1 MSGARPLIGGSLA
14 WKSGAPRQG
23 SAARASHFLLA
34 VAAAALGLLSA
45 CASLTP
51 PHTQGSQMLSG
62 RLSLRVD
69 ADPVR
74 ALSATFELSG
84 NAQSGALVL
93 SSPLGATLAQARW
106 VPGEAVL
113 ETPGA
118 RARYPDLDTL
128 AEQALG
134 ERVPLAALFDWL
146 RGKPWTDA
154 PSESLPGGEPGFTQM
169 GWRVGLARYS
179 EGWVEAKRDAA
190 PAVTMRAR
198 LDPAGAATP

>member
-1 MSGARPLIGGSLA
+1 MALRGLQQFAL
-14 WKSGAPRQG
+14 
-23 SAARASHFLLA
+23 
-34 VAAAALGLLSA
+34 AAAMVAIGLLSA
-45 CASLTP
+45 CASLIP
-51 PHTQGSQMLSG
+51 PHAQGSQVLSG
-62 RLSLRVD
+62 RLSVRVD
-69 ADPVR
+69 SDPVR
-74 ALSATFELSG
+74 ALSAAFELSG
-84 NAQSGALVL
+84 DARAGALVL

-146 RGKPWTDA
+146 RGRPWADV
-154 PSESLPGGEPGFTQM
+154 PSEGLPAGEPGFMQM
-169 GWRVGLARYS
+169 GWRVALARYS
-179 EGWVEAKRDAA
+179 EGWVEARRDAA

-198 LDPAGAATP
+198 LDATAASAP